1 MYFYLGFIIVIIVLI
16 AIIIFKKPDIVTL
29 ENNDKLYKDSIAL
42 LQKQISNSESKIKVY
57 QTKYDSVCNLEPKIV
72 YRTHEKIN
80 FIITTAT
87 PDELDSIIRATWK
100 TKSRYQ

>member
-1 MYFYLGFIIVIIVLI
+1 MYFYLGFIIIIIVLI
-16 AIIIFKKPDIVTL
+16 AIIVFRKPNVITL

-42 LQKQISNSESKIKVY
+42 LQKQIMTSESKIKVY
-57 QTKYDSVCNLEPKIV
+57 EIKYDSVCNLEPKIV

-80 FIITTAT
+80 FILTTAT
-87 PDELDSIIRATWK
+87 PDELDSIIRSTWK